1 MLKYYIHKT
10 DINQKTFL
18 FAINYTLR
26 NKQNYNI
33 NYSRKILLFSIK
45 SLIVI
50 YILIHKFSMCQG
62 NVKVLFN
69 IMTFKTYETVTNKKI
84 NSVTEHKNNKKY

>member
-26 NKQNYNI
+26 KKQNYNN
-33 NYSRKILLFSIK
+33 NYSRKI
-45 SLIVI
+45 
-50 YILIHKFSMCQG
+50 
-62 NVKVLFN
+62 
-69 IMTFKTYETVTNKKI
+69 
-84 NSVTEHKNNKKY
+84 